1 MMALCPRCLTKA
13 PLFFSRDHLH
23 HAAVGP
29 VPPQRFIEKGLDMTK
44 NVEQPYVTSTADKV
58 TYVIVAGIFALA
70 VFAFIFLQ

>member
-1 MMALCPRCLTKA
+1 
-13 PLFFSRDHLH
+13 
-23 HAAVGP
+23 

-44 NVEQPYVTSTADKV
+44 DVAPPYVTSTADKV